1 MRDISTSIDI
11 AAPPETVWTVL
22 TDFDQYPAW
31 NPFMRVVGRPNEG
44 ARLVVDLTPPGK
56 REFQF
61 RPTLTRVDRPRE
73 LRWLGHLLVPGL
85 YDGEHRFE
93 LEATADGGTRLTHAE
108 SFGGVL
114 AGVVNRF
121 VGSATEQGF
130 HEMNAALK
138 TRAESLAETESTAQP
153 TTGERTDG
161 DEVAA

>member
-1 MRDISTSIDI
+1 MRELTTSIDI
-11 AAPPETVWTVL
+11 DAPPETVWTVL
-22 TDFDQYPAW
+22 TDFTQYPAW
-31 NPFMRVVGRPNEG
+31 NPFVRVVGRPNEG
-44 ARLVVDLTPPGK
+44 ARLVVDLTPPGE
-56 REFQF
+56 RGFRF
-61 RPTLTRVDRPRE
+61 RPTVTRVDRPRE

-85 YDGEHRFE
+85 YDGEHRFV
-93 LEATADGGTRLTHAE
+93 LDATADGGTRLTHAE

-121 VGSATEQGF
+121 VGAATEQGF

-138 TRAESLAETESTAQP
+138 ARAESVAETERTAQA